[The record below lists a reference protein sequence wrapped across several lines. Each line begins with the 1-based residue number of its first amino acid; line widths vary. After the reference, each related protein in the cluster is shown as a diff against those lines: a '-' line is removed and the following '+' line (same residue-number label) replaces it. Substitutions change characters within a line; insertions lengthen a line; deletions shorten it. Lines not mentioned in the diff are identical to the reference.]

1 MTTAGATSEMPTTSD
16 ATRHAHRVAA
26 HADQE
31 RLVRRFID
39 VSHQRLAGRDPGA
52 RRLRSRQPRER
63 VVLGVLAPQ
72 DPPVVDQP
80 VMAQDLPAEPGVP
93 VDQLPASEFG
103 LTCLVEPSEKYLTID
118 VKLHVALYLQ
128 HFPTYDEQLEH
139 AALVASIEREPEEAS
154 AASLPDARE
163 DDQIVEDHQPE
174 GRAGTGEE
182 IMASPESLL
191 PGSDRAAA
199 HVEFVVDSRSKRRK
213 KEASDPT
220 LLVYERY
227 DVNATIQLT
236 VPVPQSSI
244 PVTMDDQGA
253 IRSAVEHALGGRK
266 ASAAGPMAA
275 KSAGG
280 PYRLLDSA
288 GQRIPRAAMSD
299 SETFDAWLTAHGDTG
314 WTAPTAAPEFSATA
328 HRDPTGRIRLALTL
342 SNTAVR
348 APRDRGFL
356 PEVSV
361 YDASFEAT
369 IAGGQLRNMGYRIVD
384 ADYRIAPEVYA
395 HGRFCCLDDD
405 ASDPAVGR
413 LVTTAF
419 PTFRQAVYESRPDL
433 EPTFK
438 DLAHDPVPVLTRIAD
453 HMQGFLDQWNG
464 YLDGAPPLTD
474 EAIEQCRSD
483 RDAFADERRRFVAGI
498 GLIESDLSSPNP
510 SGIGLAF
517 RWMNQAMRRMD
528 APGGVY
534 TPSGPPTVRGWRLF
548 QIVFIVLHLSALAA
562 REPSGE
568 ALRDELNHADVL
580 WFPTG
585 GGKSAAL
592 YGITATAMFYDRLR
606 GKSFGTTSIIRFPL
620 RMLSV
625 QQLDRI
631 LRLIVCCELVRSL
644 YHDRPRDTNIGGT
657 WDLGEPFELGYFVG
671 RSNTPNRLTDPNDS
685 KWRDITAM
693 AKQNASW
700 RRENVVLPAC
710 PYCGCEQVALRPDTE
725 KIRLRHA
732 CPNCGRD
739 LPVSITDDEVYRYLP
754 TIVVATVDKL
764 ATIAFNPHFSHLTHG
779 PARRCPDHGF
789 VTFTQGSRSD
799 PRCLAR
805 NHCDRKPREWSS
817 VRSHDPAP
825 ALVIQD
831 ELHLLA
837 EELGTFAAH
846 YETLWQH
853 LCRTGSGL
861 PSKVLAATAT
871 ISDYAN
877 QVRQLYALRP
887 RRFPSE
893 GWIDGES
900 FYARRHDDLTR
911 RIFVGALPSLMDTST
926 FSLVSG
932 DAVRRELERLRG
944 LDPGEVISELG
955 LTTVTPDRIDEW
967 LFAYEL
973 QLYYVNRKT
982 DADRVLT
989 YASRVGADADPAPF
1003 QAQRLTGAN
1012 RLAEISEVIRRVE
1025 RETTATPAGRRLAVI
1040 AGTSLVSHGV
1050 DLARLN
1056 VQFVLGMPSTLA
1068 YYVQATSRAGRSQV
1082 GLIFTALNRYHLRD
1096 RSVFHFFDPT
1106 HRHVNALVE
1115 PVALNRFSLHGPRK
1129 TTSGLLAALLL
1140 NEVGRDSNAQG
1151 AVGATP
1157 VDFGKAAHA
1166 EAWLAAAGEAGE
1178 LRLRESVYRAFGL
1191 RSEVLDSVVAE
1202 SFQRRVDHALDEL
1215 FASLS
1220 GTDPQLQRRLRPRPP
1235 TSFRDIDAPAE
1246 FSALGGIAS
1255 RMLTMLGGDDSNDDL
1270 PDMADEYGNT

>member
-1 MTTAGATSEMPTTSD
+1 MSDAGPDPIVWSAPVTVKPLRLDTEFAVSPAGQRTPPFGAENADDPAAFAAATSD
-16 ATRHAHRVAA
+16 APTIPDGGKHAQRVAA

-39 VSHQRLAGRDPGA
+39 ISHERLAGRDPGA
-52 RRLRSRQPRER
+52 RRLRGRQPRER

-80 VMAQDLPAEPGVP
+80 VVAQDLPAEPGVP

-103 LTCLVEPSEKYLTID
+103 LTCLVEPSEEYLTVD
-118 VKLHVALYLQ
+118 VNLHVALYLQ
-128 HFPTYDEQLEH
+128 HFPTYEEQFKH
-139 AALVASIEREPEEAS
+139 AALVASNETELDEAT
-154 AASLPDARE
+154 SLPGAHE
-163 DDQIVEDHQPE
+163 DDEAAKGGATKDRVI
-174 GRAGTGEE
+174 AGDGD
-182 IMASPESLL
+182 MPGPDSLGT
-191 PGSDRAAA
+191 GSDRTASHTVHQRRDELAA
-199 HVEFVVDSRSKRRK
+199 DGRSNKRQ

-227 DVNATIQLT
+227 DVNTTIQLT
-236 VPVPQSSI
+236 VPVPRSSM
-244 PVTMDDQGA
+244 PVTVDDQGL
-253 IRSAVEHALGGRK
+253 IRSSVERVLGDRGAYEARSSG
-266 ASAAGPMAA
+266 AR
-275 KSAGG
+275 SAGG

-288 GQRIPRAAMSD
+288 GQRIPRSAMGD
-299 SETFDAWLTAHGDTG
+299 PETFDAWLTAHGEAG
-314 WTAPTAAPEFSATA
+314 WTAPVADPQFSVTA

-342 SNTAVR
+342 SNAALR
-348 APRDRGFL
+348 AARDRGFL

-361 YDASFEAT
+361 YDAGFEAT
-369 IAGGQLRNMGYRIVD
+369 IAGGQLKNMGYRIVD
-384 ADYRIAPEVYA
+384 TDYRIAPEVYA
-395 HGRFCCLDDD
+395 HGRFCCLDED
-405 ASDPAVGR
+405 ASDPTAGR

-419 PTFRQAVYESRPDL
+419 PVFRQAVYESRPDL

-438 DLAHDPVPVLTRIAD
+438 DLAHDPVAVLSRIAD
-453 HMQGFLDQWNG
+453 HMRDFLDQWTT
-464 YLDGAPPLTD
+464 YLDGESTLTS
-474 EAIEQCRSD
+474 EAMQQCRAD

-498 GLIESDLSSPNP
+498 GLIDADLSGPNP

-534 TPSGPPTVRGWRLF
+534 TPTGPPTVRQWRLF

-568 ALRDELNHADVL
+568 LLRDELGYADVL

-631 LRLIVCCELVRSL
+631 LRLVVCCELVRSTN
-644 YHDRPRDTNIGGT
+644 HDRPRVVGSDEV

-671 RSNTPNRLTDPNDS
+671 RNNTPNRLTDAADS
-685 KWRDITAM
+685 KWRDIMAM

-700 RRENVVLPAC
+700 RRDNVVLPAC
-710 PYCGCEQVALRPDTE
+710 PYCGGEQVALRPDPE
-725 KIRLRHA
+725 AVRLRHG
-732 CPNCGRD
+732 CPDCGRD

-754 TIVVATVDKL
+754 TILVATVDKL

-779 PARRCPDHGF
+779 PSHRCPDHGF
-789 VTFTQGSRSD
+789 VTFRQGSRSD
-799 PRCLAR
+799 PKCLAR
-805 NHCDRKPREWSS
+805 DHCDRKPREWSS

-893 GWIDGES
+893 GWIDGQS

-926 FSLVSG
+926 FSLAATRSDG
-932 DAVRRELERLRG
+932 N
-944 LDPGEVISELG
+944 
-955 LTTVTPDRIDEW
+955 W
-967 LFAYEL
+967 
-973 QLYYVNRKT
+973 N
-982 DADRVLT
+982 
-989 YASRVGADADPAPF
+989 AS
-1003 QAQRLTGAN
+1003 
-1012 RLAEISEVIRRVE
+1012 
-1025 RETTATPAGRRLAVI
+1025 
-1040 AGTSLVSHGV
+1040 
-1050 DLARLN
+1050 
-1056 VQFVLGMPSTLA
+1056 
-1068 YYVQATSRAGRSQV
+1068 
-1082 GLIFTALNRYHLRD
+1082 
-1096 RSVFHFFDPT
+1096 
-1106 HRHVNALVE
+1106 
-1115 PVALNRFSLHGPRK
+1115 
-1129 TTSGLLAALLL
+1129 AA
-1140 NEVGRDSNAQG
+1140 
-1151 AVGATP
+1151 
-1157 VDFGKAAHA
+1157 
-1166 EAWLAAAGEAGE
+1166 
-1178 LRLRESVYRAFGL
+1178 
-1191 RSEVLDSVVAE
+1191 
-1202 SFQRRVDHALDEL
+1202 
-1215 FASLS
+1215 
-1220 GTDPQLQRRLRPRPP
+1220 
-1235 TSFRDIDAPAE
+1235 
-1246 FSALGGIAS
+1246 
-1255 RMLTMLGGDDSNDDL
+1255 
-1270 PDMADEYGNT
+1270 